1 MIMPIRGSGHLSNR
15 PKKVHFALF
24 PYVIEIPARG
34 EREEVENILK
44 YVSNSEI
51 TENMGKWLKFK

>member
-1 MIMPIRGSGHLSNR
+1 MPIKGNGDLWNR

-24 PYVIEIPARG
+24 PYVLEIPARG
-34 EREEVENILK
+34 EIEEVENILK

-51 TENMGKWLKFK
+51 TENRGKWFKFK